1 MGRYFVILIVVTLLF
16 FSPKVIHVALVGSI
30 YSTVSLA
37 IERYITV
44 CHPFT
49 RYRLATL

>member
-1 MGRYFVILIVVTLLF
+1 MYAYDSILLNSHFASL
-16 FSPKVIHVALVGSI
+16 KVIHVALVGSI

>member
-1 MGRYFVILIVVTLLF
+1 M
-16 FSPKVIHVALVGSI
+16 IHVALVGSI

-49 RYRLATL
+49 RYRWERTELIHSILK

>member
-1 MGRYFVILIVVTLLF
+1 MIAIKFPF
-16 FSPKVIHVALVGSI
+16 CSPKVIHVALVGSI